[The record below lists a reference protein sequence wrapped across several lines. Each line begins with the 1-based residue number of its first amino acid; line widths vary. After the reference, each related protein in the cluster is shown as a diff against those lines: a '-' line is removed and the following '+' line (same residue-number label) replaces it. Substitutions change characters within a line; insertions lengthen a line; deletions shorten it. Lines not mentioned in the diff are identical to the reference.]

1 MFWVSLEG
9 EDKNIEN
16 LNMIS
21 DLFSKENKIF
31 LQTYKRTKLEIV
43 SGDGIFLVDRKNSRY
58 MDFFSGLA
66 VNALGYAHPKIVE
79 AVTNQIS
86 KFAHLSN
93 YYITDIQNQFAE
105 KLLKYSGMDKLFL
118 TNSGTETTE
127 AALKIIRKKFGPDK
141 KIFSLSNSFHGRTYG
156 ALSITDRSKYRKGFE
171 PLLANCETI
180 NFNDIDDLKLK
191 VNGDTAAIFIEFIQ
205 GEGGINEVSEE
216 FVDEINL
223 LKQKFNFIVVADEIQ
238 CGVGRSGKNFAFNY
252 YNILP
257 DLVLVAK
264 AIGGGLP
271 LGALLVNKD
280 LSNVFSYG
288 EHGTTFGGNPLSCAA
303 GKVVLEEIFESGLLV
318 NVFNLGNYF
327 KSQLEKVASNF
338 PDKINN
344 VRGKG
349 FMLGV
354 EVNFPGQI
362 VVDEMLKKNI
372 LTNCTNKN
380 VIRILPPLITK
391 KQNIDYF
398 LRKFEEVISTMKQ

>member
-1 MFWVSLEG
+1 VEG
-9 EDKNIEN
+9 EGKNIEN
-16 LNMIS
+16 LIMIS
-21 DLFSKENKIF
+21 DLFTNENKFF

-105 KLLKYSGMDKLFL
+105 KLLKIADMDKLFL

-127 AALKIIRKKFGPDK
+127 AALKLIRKKFGSDK

-156 ALSITDRSKYRKGFE
+156 ALSITDRPKYRKGFE
-171 PLLANCETI
+171 PLLQNCETI
-180 NFNDIDDLKLK
+180 NFNDVDDLKLK

-216 FVDEINL
+216 FVNEINL

-238 CGVGRSGKNFAFNY
+238 SGIGRSGKNFASNY

-271 LGALLVNKD
+271 LGALLVSED
-280 LSNVFSYG
+280 LSNIFSYG
-288 EHGTTFGGNPLSCAA
+288 EHGTTFGGNPVSCAA
-303 GKVVLEEIFESGLLV
+303 GLVVLEELFDNGLLKKIYER
-318 NVFNLGNYF
+318 GYYF
-327 KSQLEKVASNF
+327 KSQLLEIKNKF
-338 PDKINN
+338 PDKIRN

-362 VVDEMLKKNI
+362 VVDEMLKRKT
-372 LTNCTNKN
+372 LTNCTNTN
-380 VIRILPPLITK
+380 VIRLLPPLITNK
-391 KQNIDYF
+391 EQIDLF
-398 LRKFEEVISTMKQ
+398 LYNFEDVINKINF